1 MDLIPLMFFYLDLL
15 YSDSEELQQ
24 YLHLHDLITNPKA
37 IKGRPKNPKH
47 PQHALQATAVHFEKI
62 AKLNRYAPSTKQTK
76 SHKPYR

>member
-1 MDLIPLMFFYLDLL
+1 MP
-15 YSDSEELQQ
+15 QQ

-47 PQHALQATAVHFEKI
+47 PQHVLQATAVHFENI
-62 AKLNRYAPSTKQTK
+62 AKLNSYAPRTKQTI